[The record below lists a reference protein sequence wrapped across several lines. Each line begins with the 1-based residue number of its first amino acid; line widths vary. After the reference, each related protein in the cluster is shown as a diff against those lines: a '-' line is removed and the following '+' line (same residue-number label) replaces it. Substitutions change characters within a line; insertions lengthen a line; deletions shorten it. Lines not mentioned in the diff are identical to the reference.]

1 MLKTVAMFL
10 IITLAVA
17 VPLVAHF
24 GLKLRGGKMKGA
36 IVLNLFSFFS
46 ILAVLTVCMWTG
58 NVSVFAASAD
68 TAASAGGMVEGMR
81 FLGAALSTGLAC
93 IGAGIA
99 VASSASAALGAI
111 SEDPKIMGKSLIF
124 VALAEGIALY
134 GLIISLLIL
143 FQ

>member
-1 MLKTVAMFL
+1 MLKSVVLFL
-10 IITLAVA
+10 VVTLAIS
-17 VPLVAHF
+17 VPLVAHY
-24 GLKLRGGKMKGA
+24 GYRLQGTRIKHA
-36 IVLNLFSFFS
+36 IVFNLFSFFG
-46 ILAVLTVCMWTG
+46 LMLTFGSCRVVGATD
-58 NVSVFAASAD
+58 VFATGSETVVSSA
-68 TAASAGGMVEGMR
+68 EGMK

-93 IGAGIA
+93 VGSGIA
-99 VASSASAALGAI
+99 VSSSASAALGAI

>member
-1 MLKTVAMFL
+1 MLKSIALFV
-10 IITLAVA
+10 IVTLAIA

-24 GLKLRGGKMKGA
+24 GFRLQGGRMKAA
-36 IVLNLFSFFS
+36 IGLNLFSFFGPM
-46 ILAVLTVCMWTG
+46 LAFGVCMVPG
-58 NVSVFAASAD
+58 SADVFAAGAD
-68 TAASAGGMVEGMR
+68 AAASSAEGMK

-93 IGAGIA
+93 VGAGIA

>member
-1 MLKTVAMFL
+1 MLKALVM
-10 IITLAVA
+10 IVVVTLAIA
-17 VPLVAHF
+17 IPFIAKY
-24 GLKLRGGKMKGA
+24 GLKLQGKRMKA
-36 IVLNLFSFFS
+36 ALVVNLFSFFTLMLVFS
-46 ILAVLTVCMWTG
+46 AAVIVG
-58 NVSVFAASAD
+58 SYDAFAAEGAAASAD
-68 TAASAGGMVEGMR
+68 GMK

-111 SEDPKIMGKSLIF
+111 SEDPQIMGKSLIF

>member
-1 MLKTVAMFL
+1 MIKTIAMFVVV
-10 IITLAVA
+10 TLAVSI
-17 VPLVAHF
+17 PLVARY
-24 GLKLRGGKMKGA
+24 GLKLSGRKLKTAVG
-36 IVLNLFSFFS
+36 INLFSFFTLLLVFS
-46 ILAVLTVCMWTG
+46 ACMITG
-58 NVSVFAASAD
+58 SYEAFAEGESAAAASAD
-68 TAASAGGMVEGMR
+68 GMK

-93 IGAGIA
+93 VGAGIA
-99 VASSASAALGAI
+99 VSSSASAALGAI

>member
-1 MLKTVAMFL
+1 MLKSIVLFLVA
-10 IITLAVA
+10 TLAIS
-17 VPLVAHF
+17 VPLTAHF
-24 GLKLRGGKMKGA
+24 GFKLQGKKMKTA
-36 IVLNLFSFFS
+36 IGINILSFFGLM
-46 ILAVLTVCMWTG
+46 LAFGTCIVVG
-58 NVSVFAASAD
+58 SVDAFAAGADAASAAD
-68 TAASAGGMVEGMR
+68 GMKY
-81 FLGAALSTGLAC
+81 LGAALSTGLAC

-99 VASSASAALGAI
+99 VSSSASAALGAI

>member
-1 MLKTVAMFL
+1 MLKSIVMFVVV
-10 IITLAVA
+10 TLAIA

-24 GLKLRGGKMKGA
+24 GFKLKGA
-36 IVLNLFSFFS
+36 GMKTAIGINLFSFFT
-46 ILAVLTVCMWTG
+46 LML
-58 NVSVFAASAD
+58 VFAAAMVTGSMDAFAAEEAAVASAD
-68 TAASAGGMVEGMR
+68 GMK

-93 IGAGIA
+93 VGAGIA
-99 VASSASAALGAI
+99 VSSSASAALGAI

>member
-1 MLKTVAMFL
+1 MIKTIAMFVVV
-10 IITLAVA
+10 TLAVSI
-17 VPLVAHF
+17 PLVARYGF
-24 GLKLRGGKMKGA
+24 KLSGGKLKTAVG
-36 IVLNLFSFFS
+36 INLFSFFTLLLVFS
-46 ILAVLTVCMWTG
+46 ACMITGSYEAFAEGEAVAG
-58 NVSVFAASAD
+58 ASAD
-68 TAASAGGMVEGMR
+68 GMK

-93 IGAGIA
+93 VGAGIA
-99 VASSASAALGAI
+99 VSSSASAALGAI